1 MKKKTTN
8 DKYDLKNWTHSSAVE
23 LKSFKKAIE
32 KKLGVKLGPPFKK
45 AEEKYIPTYIK
56 LNPKIVKW
64 AKREALKKGIG
75 YQTVINNELLKKVA

>member
-1 MKKKTTN
+1 MKKKTN
-8 DKYDLKNWTHSSAVE
+8 NKYDLNSWNHSSEAE
-23 LKSFKKAIE
+23 LKSYKKAIE
-32 KKLGVKLGPPFKK
+32 KKLGIKLGPPFKK

-56 LNPKIVKW
+56 LNPKVVKW